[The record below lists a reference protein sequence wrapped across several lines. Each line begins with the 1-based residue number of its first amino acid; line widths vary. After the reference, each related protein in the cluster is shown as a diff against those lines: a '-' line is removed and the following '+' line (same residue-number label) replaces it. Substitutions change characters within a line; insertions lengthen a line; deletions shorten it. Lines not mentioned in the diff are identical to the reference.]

1 MLYLC
6 IVSAPEIVSIQL
18 AKQKKNG
25 QRGLI
30 VVILIVINEDHFQK
44 EIILSIKTFS
54 TCILIAPVVV
64 TLSFL
69 LNHNVRQH
77 KRAI

>member
-18 AKQKKNG
+18 AKPLND

-44 EIILSIKTFS
+44 EIILNIKTFI

-69 LNHNVRQH
+69 LNHNVRRH